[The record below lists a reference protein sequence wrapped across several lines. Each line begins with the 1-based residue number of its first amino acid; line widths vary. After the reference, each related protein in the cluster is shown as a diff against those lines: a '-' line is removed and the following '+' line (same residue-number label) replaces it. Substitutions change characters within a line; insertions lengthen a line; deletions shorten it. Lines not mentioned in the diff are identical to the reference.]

1 MAKTMDTKYDH
12 LAVEKDIYSKW
23 VEKGYFTAGDL
34 TKKPYCIVIPPPNVQ
49 GNCI

>member
-23 VEKGYFTAGDL
+23 V
-34 TKKPYCIVIPPPNVQ
+34 KKVILQLV
-49 GNCI
+49 I